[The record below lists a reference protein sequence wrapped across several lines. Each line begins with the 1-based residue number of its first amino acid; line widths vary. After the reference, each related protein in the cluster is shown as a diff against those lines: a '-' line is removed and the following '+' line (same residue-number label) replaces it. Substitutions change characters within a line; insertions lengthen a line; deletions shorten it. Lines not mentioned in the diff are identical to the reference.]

1 LQLKS
6 LKVGEMLQKV
16 LFTASRYAAACGNS
30 FRKRL
35 LVFQK
40 GGTLPPLQ
48 GSAAPKSVRQQRYE
62 NG

>member
-1 LQLKS
+1 
-6 LKVGEMLQKV
+6 VGEKLQKV
-16 LFTASRYAAACGNS
+16 LFTASRYAEACGNS